1 MTGMMARDFY
11 EASPFLLLPLVAL
24 GLFVFAFVAV
34 CIRAILLGRQGADE
48 QARLALDDAPAT
60 GVSPGVSPGEEV
72 GR

>member
-24 GLFVFAFVAV
+24 GLFVLAFGAV
-34 CIRAILLGRQGADE
+34 CIRAILLGHQGADE
-48 QARLALDDAPAT
+48 QAQLALDD
-60 GVSPGVSPGEEV
+60 SPKTSLDEEV